1 MNEANRRWKGASDVK
16 GAVCSFLPQSQ
27 RQGSLGVLTEAS
39 YRPGQWLSGCCR
51 GPHGAHVPGRSCQPK
66 DSLESNA
73 LDLYSAVYT
82 PHSPKA
88 LLCPLHDDV
97 MRHPSQTREDP
108 SHVALGAAGEGSQW
122 HVGDRRR

>member
-1 MNEANRRWKGASDVK
+1 MNEANRRWKGRLTSKERCVAI
-16 GAVCSFLPQSQ
+16 LPQSQ
-27 RQGSLGVLTEAS
+27 RQGSLGALTEAS

-51 GPHGAHVPGRSCQPK
+51 GPHVPGRSCQPK

-73 LDLYSAVYT
+73 LDLHSAVCT